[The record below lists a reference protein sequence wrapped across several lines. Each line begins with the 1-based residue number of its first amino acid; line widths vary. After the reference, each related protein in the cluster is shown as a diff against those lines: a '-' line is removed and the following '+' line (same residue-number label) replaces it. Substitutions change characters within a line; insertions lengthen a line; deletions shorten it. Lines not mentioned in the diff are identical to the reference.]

1 MFGGIRKTRD
11 VTKNSPKSIVEVVT
25 FVKRLYPKGVVKN
38 GDWQVVVVHNKECRE
53 DFVITGNMLAMDD
66 FQDYEAQYKIV
77 ANLEWNE
84 KRSEWGYVVKFSQE
98 VYEFKSIDDQKI
110 FLGTF
115 LTDTQLNNIFNMYDN
130 PIKVIEEQGVEALV
144 KVKGIGAK
152 TADKIVDKYMGCKDK
167 SKAYV
172 ELCGLGLSTNVVDKL
187 VSRYKSPE
195 AAIEKV
201 KENPYTLVKDVRG
214 IGFRKADEIAMQM
227 GFSTDN
233 PNRCVAFAYHF
244 FNNKA
249 DSGDCYT
256 EYDEFLKELDNT
268 LGVDYPDES
277 IDKAMKLLNDKEEL
291 WFKDCVDDDGYEYTL
306 LGLRKYYDIEKEIC
320 HHLNR
325 LINAENKTIM
335 DKEVAMQHIKEQE
348 ERQGWKFTER
358 QLEGIFTCM
367 NNNVTIIT
375 GYGGCVDCDTEY
387 FNGAEWKR
395 IADYIEGEQVL
406 QYNKDGSAELVYP
419 SKYVKLPE
427 DTLWHFSTKYGT
439 DQCLSLGH
447 RVVYRTSKGN
457 LHIKPFDQVMLDHLN
472 CKSGFT
478 GKFYTTFDYNGTG
491 IDLTDSQI
499 RLQVAVIA
507 DGHIKG
513 DTTWCKMRLKKERKQ
528 ARLEMLLNEADIDYT
543 KKFEESTGFTIYSF
557 YAPTKEKEFSSRWY
571 NCTKE
576 QFEVVCDEVLHWDG
590 STAHKDSFYTTSKCS
605 ADFIQFAF
613 ATVGK
618 RCNMQIDNRV
628 GQIIT
633 GHEEDGYTH
642 KSLGYYFTPTTRNM
656 VGIGGFHEGQ
666 TKTPIR
672 PYKTKDGYQYCF
684 AVPSTML
691 VLRRNGKIFIT
702 GNTGKTSAV
711 SGMLSCMDDNYTFE
725 QCALSG
731 KASVNLTDVTG
742 KEGKTIHSL
751 LGYVQERNDVKF
763 NEENPLETDL
773 VILDEASMVEIEL
786 ALQLLRA
793 IPNGAKLIMLG
804 DTAQL
809 EAIGAGN
816 FLMDMIESGKIP
828 TVVFDKVHRQGAKS
842 AIKTD
847 SINVAQGQRIVKSG
861 WQGVEVRG
869 ELQDF
874 KLIGFNHD
882 KSSNTKRP
890 SIDLIMAEFKEVFK
904 KVSNI
909 EDIVV
914 ALPTKANGTGCLP
927 VNRLIQDYVLPK
939 RRGMGVTIGEGK
951 DEFSIYVG
959 DKVINLKNNR
969 KTYNIEETFNEFG
982 EKVIDKVVRPI
993 YNGNVGEVVEVI
1005 DETSVVVDFYNIGKV
1020 IVKDQQLQQL
1030 ALGYA
1035 ITVHKLQGS
1044 TIPYVIGCVD
1054 YSHFTMLNKQLV
1066 YTLMSRA
1073 KNELR
1078 FIFETNALLKA
1089 ISTNN
1094 VSTKRT
1100 FLYHFLCGELE

>member
-1 MFGGIRKTRD
+1 MGITMFGGIRKTRD

-375 GYGGCVDCDTEY
+375 GYGG
-387 FNGAEWKR
+387 
-395 IADYIEGEQVL
+395 
-406 QYNKDGSAELVYP
+406 
-419 SKYVKLPE
+419 
-427 DTLWHFSTKYGT
+427 
-439 DQCLSLGH
+439 
-447 RVVYRTSKGN
+447 
-457 LHIKPFDQVMLDHLN
+457 
-472 CKSGFT
+472 
-478 GKFYTTFDYNGTG
+478 
-491 IDLTDSQI
+491 
-499 RLQVAVIA
+499 
-507 DGHIKG
+507 
-513 DTTWCKMRLKKERKQ
+513 
-528 ARLEMLLNEADIDYT
+528 
-543 KKFEESTGFTIYSF
+543 
-557 YAPTKEKEFSSRWY
+557 
-571 NCTKE
+571 
-576 QFEVVCDEVLHWDG
+576 
-590 STAHKDSFYTTSKCS
+590 
-605 ADFIQFAF
+605 
-613 ATVGK
+613 
-618 RCNMQIDNRV
+618 
-628 GQIIT
+628 
-633 GHEEDGYTH
+633 
-642 KSLGYYFTPTTRNM
+642 
-656 VGIGGFHEGQ
+656 
-666 TKTPIR
+666 
-672 PYKTKDGYQYCF
+672 
-684 AVPSTML
+684 
-691 VLRRNGKIFIT
+691 
-702 GNTGKTSAV
+702 TGKTSAV

-1078 FIFETNALLKA
+1078 FVFETNALLKA

>member
-1 MFGGIRKTRD
+1 MFEGIRKTRD

-38 GDWQVVVVHNKECRE
+38 GDWQVVVVHNKEYRE

-195 AAIEKV
+195 ATIEKV

-306 LGLRKYYDIEKEIC
+306 LGLRKYYDIEKEVC

-375 GYGGCVDCDTEY
+375 GYGG
-387 FNGAEWKR
+387 
-395 IADYIEGEQVL
+395 
-406 QYNKDGSAELVYP
+406 
-419 SKYVKLPE
+419 
-427 DTLWHFSTKYGT
+427 
-439 DQCLSLGH
+439 
-447 RVVYRTSKGN
+447 
-457 LHIKPFDQVMLDHLN
+457 
-472 CKSGFT
+472 
-478 GKFYTTFDYNGTG
+478 
-491 IDLTDSQI
+491 
-499 RLQVAVIA
+499 
-507 DGHIKG
+507 
-513 DTTWCKMRLKKERKQ
+513 
-528 ARLEMLLNEADIDYT
+528 
-543 KKFEESTGFTIYSF
+543 
-557 YAPTKEKEFSSRWY
+557 
-571 NCTKE
+571 
-576 QFEVVCDEVLHWDG
+576 
-590 STAHKDSFYTTSKCS
+590 
-605 ADFIQFAF
+605 
-613 ATVGK
+613 
-618 RCNMQIDNRV
+618 
-628 GQIIT
+628 
-633 GHEEDGYTH
+633 
-642 KSLGYYFTPTTRNM
+642 
-656 VGIGGFHEGQ
+656 
-666 TKTPIR
+666 
-672 PYKTKDGYQYCF
+672 
-684 AVPSTML
+684 
-691 VLRRNGKIFIT
+691 
-702 GNTGKTSAV
+702 TGKTSAV

>member
-187 VSRYKSPE
+187 VLRYKSPE

-291 WFKDCVDDDGYEYTL
+291 WVKDCVDDDGYEYTL

-335 DKEVAMQHIKEQE
+335 DEEVAMQHIKEQE

-375 GYGGCVDCDTEY
+375 GYGG
-387 FNGAEWKR
+387 
-395 IADYIEGEQVL
+395 
-406 QYNKDGSAELVYP
+406 
-419 SKYVKLPE
+419 
-427 DTLWHFSTKYGT
+427 
-439 DQCLSLGH
+439 
-447 RVVYRTSKGN
+447 
-457 LHIKPFDQVMLDHLN
+457 
-472 CKSGFT
+472 
-478 GKFYTTFDYNGTG
+478 
-491 IDLTDSQI
+491 
-499 RLQVAVIA
+499 
-507 DGHIKG
+507 
-513 DTTWCKMRLKKERKQ
+513 
-528 ARLEMLLNEADIDYT
+528 
-543 KKFEESTGFTIYSF
+543 
-557 YAPTKEKEFSSRWY
+557 
-571 NCTKE
+571 
-576 QFEVVCDEVLHWDG
+576 
-590 STAHKDSFYTTSKCS
+590 
-605 ADFIQFAF
+605 
-613 ATVGK
+613 
-618 RCNMQIDNRV
+618 
-628 GQIIT
+628 
-633 GHEEDGYTH
+633 
-642 KSLGYYFTPTTRNM
+642 
-656 VGIGGFHEGQ
+656 
-666 TKTPIR
+666 
-672 PYKTKDGYQYCF
+672 
-684 AVPSTML
+684 
-691 VLRRNGKIFIT
+691 
-702 GNTGKTSAV
+702 TGKTSAV

-731 KASVNLTDVTG
+731 KASVNLTDITG

>member
-335 DKEVAMQHIKEQE
+335 DKEVAMQHVKEQE

-375 GYGGCVDCDTEY
+375 GYGG
-387 FNGAEWKR
+387 
-395 IADYIEGEQVL
+395 
-406 QYNKDGSAELVYP
+406 
-419 SKYVKLPE
+419 
-427 DTLWHFSTKYGT
+427 
-439 DQCLSLGH
+439 
-447 RVVYRTSKGN
+447 
-457 LHIKPFDQVMLDHLN
+457 
-472 CKSGFT
+472 
-478 GKFYTTFDYNGTG
+478 
-491 IDLTDSQI
+491 
-499 RLQVAVIA
+499 
-507 DGHIKG
+507 
-513 DTTWCKMRLKKERKQ
+513 
-528 ARLEMLLNEADIDYT
+528 
-543 KKFEESTGFTIYSF
+543 
-557 YAPTKEKEFSSRWY
+557 
-571 NCTKE
+571 
-576 QFEVVCDEVLHWDG
+576 
-590 STAHKDSFYTTSKCS
+590 
-605 ADFIQFAF
+605 
-613 ATVGK
+613 
-618 RCNMQIDNRV
+618 
-628 GQIIT
+628 
-633 GHEEDGYTH
+633 
-642 KSLGYYFTPTTRNM
+642 
-656 VGIGGFHEGQ
+656 
-666 TKTPIR
+666 
-672 PYKTKDGYQYCF
+672 
-684 AVPSTML
+684 
-691 VLRRNGKIFIT
+691 
-702 GNTGKTSAV
+702 TGKTSAV
-711 SGMLSCMDDNYTFE
+711 SGMLSCMDDSYTFE

>member
-1 MFGGIRKTRD
+1 MFGGIRNTTD
-11 VTKNSPKSIVEVVT
+11 VKKNSPKRITEEVT
-25 FVKRLYPKGVVKN
+25 FVQRLYPKGVVKN

-214 IGFRKADEIAMQM
+214 IGFRKADEIAIQM

-375 GYGGCVDCDTEY
+375 GYGG
-387 FNGAEWKR
+387 
-395 IADYIEGEQVL
+395 
-406 QYNKDGSAELVYP
+406 
-419 SKYVKLPE
+419 
-427 DTLWHFSTKYGT
+427 
-439 DQCLSLGH
+439 
-447 RVVYRTSKGN
+447 
-457 LHIKPFDQVMLDHLN
+457 
-472 CKSGFT
+472 
-478 GKFYTTFDYNGTG
+478 
-491 IDLTDSQI
+491 
-499 RLQVAVIA
+499 
-507 DGHIKG
+507 
-513 DTTWCKMRLKKERKQ
+513 
-528 ARLEMLLNEADIDYT
+528 
-543 KKFEESTGFTIYSF
+543 
-557 YAPTKEKEFSSRWY
+557 
-571 NCTKE
+571 
-576 QFEVVCDEVLHWDG
+576 
-590 STAHKDSFYTTSKCS
+590 
-605 ADFIQFAF
+605 
-613 ATVGK
+613 
-618 RCNMQIDNRV
+618 
-628 GQIIT
+628 
-633 GHEEDGYTH
+633 
-642 KSLGYYFTPTTRNM
+642 
-656 VGIGGFHEGQ
+656 
-666 TKTPIR
+666 
-672 PYKTKDGYQYCF
+672 
-684 AVPSTML
+684 
-691 VLRRNGKIFIT
+691 
-702 GNTGKTSAV
+702 TGKTSAV

>member
-335 DKEVAMQHIKEQE
+335 DEEVAMQHIKEQE

-375 GYGGCVDCDTEY
+375 GYGG
-387 FNGAEWKR
+387 
-395 IADYIEGEQVL
+395 
-406 QYNKDGSAELVYP
+406 
-419 SKYVKLPE
+419 
-427 DTLWHFSTKYGT
+427 
-439 DQCLSLGH
+439 
-447 RVVYRTSKGN
+447 
-457 LHIKPFDQVMLDHLN
+457 
-472 CKSGFT
+472 
-478 GKFYTTFDYNGTG
+478 
-491 IDLTDSQI
+491 
-499 RLQVAVIA
+499 
-507 DGHIKG
+507 
-513 DTTWCKMRLKKERKQ
+513 
-528 ARLEMLLNEADIDYT
+528 
-543 KKFEESTGFTIYSF
+543 
-557 YAPTKEKEFSSRWY
+557 
-571 NCTKE
+571 
-576 QFEVVCDEVLHWDG
+576 
-590 STAHKDSFYTTSKCS
+590 
-605 ADFIQFAF
+605 
-613 ATVGK
+613 
-618 RCNMQIDNRV
+618 
-628 GQIIT
+628 
-633 GHEEDGYTH
+633 
-642 KSLGYYFTPTTRNM
+642 
-656 VGIGGFHEGQ
+656 
-666 TKTPIR
+666 
-672 PYKTKDGYQYCF
+672 
-684 AVPSTML
+684 
-691 VLRRNGKIFIT
+691 
-702 GNTGKTSAV
+702 TGKTSAV

-882 KSSNTKRP
+882 KGSNTKRP

>member
-268 LGVDYPDES
+268 LGADYPDES

-335 DKEVAMQHIKEQE
+335 DEEVAMQHIKEQE

-375 GYGGCVDCDTEY
+375 GYGG
-387 FNGAEWKR
+387 
-395 IADYIEGEQVL
+395 
-406 QYNKDGSAELVYP
+406 
-419 SKYVKLPE
+419 
-427 DTLWHFSTKYGT
+427 
-439 DQCLSLGH
+439 
-447 RVVYRTSKGN
+447 
-457 LHIKPFDQVMLDHLN
+457 
-472 CKSGFT
+472 
-478 GKFYTTFDYNGTG
+478 
-491 IDLTDSQI
+491 
-499 RLQVAVIA
+499 
-507 DGHIKG
+507 
-513 DTTWCKMRLKKERKQ
+513 
-528 ARLEMLLNEADIDYT
+528 
-543 KKFEESTGFTIYSF
+543 
-557 YAPTKEKEFSSRWY
+557 
-571 NCTKE
+571 
-576 QFEVVCDEVLHWDG
+576 
-590 STAHKDSFYTTSKCS
+590 
-605 ADFIQFAF
+605 
-613 ATVGK
+613 
-618 RCNMQIDNRV
+618 
-628 GQIIT
+628 
-633 GHEEDGYTH
+633 
-642 KSLGYYFTPTTRNM
+642 
-656 VGIGGFHEGQ
+656 
-666 TKTPIR
+666 
-672 PYKTKDGYQYCF
+672 
-684 AVPSTML
+684 
-691 VLRRNGKIFIT
+691 
-702 GNTGKTSAV
+702 TGKTSAV

-882 KSSNTKRP
+882 KGSNTKRP

-904 KVSNI
+904 KVRNI

>member
-1 MFGGIRKTRD
+1 MFEGIRKTRD

-38 GDWQVVVVHNKECRE
+38 GDWQVVVVHNKEYRE

-195 AAIEKV
+195 ATIEKV

-306 LGLRKYYDIEKEIC
+306 LGLRKYYDIEKEVC

-375 GYGGCVDCDTEY
+375 GYGG
-387 FNGAEWKR
+387 
-395 IADYIEGEQVL
+395 
-406 QYNKDGSAELVYP
+406 
-419 SKYVKLPE
+419 
-427 DTLWHFSTKYGT
+427 
-439 DQCLSLGH
+439 
-447 RVVYRTSKGN
+447 
-457 LHIKPFDQVMLDHLN
+457 
-472 CKSGFT
+472 
-478 GKFYTTFDYNGTG
+478 
-491 IDLTDSQI
+491 
-499 RLQVAVIA
+499 
-507 DGHIKG
+507 
-513 DTTWCKMRLKKERKQ
+513 
-528 ARLEMLLNEADIDYT
+528 
-543 KKFEESTGFTIYSF
+543 
-557 YAPTKEKEFSSRWY
+557 
-571 NCTKE
+571 
-576 QFEVVCDEVLHWDG
+576 
-590 STAHKDSFYTTSKCS
+590 
-605 ADFIQFAF
+605 
-613 ATVGK
+613 
-618 RCNMQIDNRV
+618 
-628 GQIIT
+628 
-633 GHEEDGYTH
+633 
-642 KSLGYYFTPTTRNM
+642 
-656 VGIGGFHEGQ
+656 
-666 TKTPIR
+666 
-672 PYKTKDGYQYCF
+672 
-684 AVPSTML
+684 
-691 VLRRNGKIFIT
+691 
-702 GNTGKTSAV
+702 TGKTSAV

-1073 KNELR
+1073 RNELR
-1078 FIFETNALLKA
+1078 FVFETNALLKA

>member
-38 GDWQVVVVHNKECRE
+38 GDWQVVVVHNKEYRE

-187 VSRYKSPE
+187 VLRYKSPE

-291 WFKDCVDDDGYEYTL
+291 WVKDCVDDDGYEYTL

-335 DKEVAMQHIKEQE
+335 DEEVAMQHIKEQE

-375 GYGGCVDCDTEY
+375 GYGG
-387 FNGAEWKR
+387 
-395 IADYIEGEQVL
+395 
-406 QYNKDGSAELVYP
+406 
-419 SKYVKLPE
+419 
-427 DTLWHFSTKYGT
+427 
-439 DQCLSLGH
+439 
-447 RVVYRTSKGN
+447 
-457 LHIKPFDQVMLDHLN
+457 
-472 CKSGFT
+472 
-478 GKFYTTFDYNGTG
+478 
-491 IDLTDSQI
+491 
-499 RLQVAVIA
+499 
-507 DGHIKG
+507 
-513 DTTWCKMRLKKERKQ
+513 
-528 ARLEMLLNEADIDYT
+528 
-543 KKFEESTGFTIYSF
+543 
-557 YAPTKEKEFSSRWY
+557 
-571 NCTKE
+571 
-576 QFEVVCDEVLHWDG
+576 
-590 STAHKDSFYTTSKCS
+590 
-605 ADFIQFAF
+605 
-613 ATVGK
+613 
-618 RCNMQIDNRV
+618 
-628 GQIIT
+628 
-633 GHEEDGYTH
+633 
-642 KSLGYYFTPTTRNM
+642 
-656 VGIGGFHEGQ
+656 
-666 TKTPIR
+666 
-672 PYKTKDGYQYCF
+672 
-684 AVPSTML
+684 
-691 VLRRNGKIFIT
+691 
-702 GNTGKTSAV
+702 TGKTSAV

-751 LGYVQERNDVKF
+751 LGYVQERNGVKF

>member
-1 MFGGIRKTRD
+1 MGITMFGGIRKTRD

-38 GDWQVVVVHNKECRE
+38 GDWQVVVVHNKEYRE

-187 VSRYKSPE
+187 VLRYKSPE

-291 WFKDCVDDDGYEYTL
+291 WVKDCVDDDGYEYTL

-335 DKEVAMQHIKEQE
+335 DEEVAMQHIKEQE

-375 GYGGCVDCDTEY
+375 GYGG
-387 FNGAEWKR
+387 
-395 IADYIEGEQVL
+395 
-406 QYNKDGSAELVYP
+406 
-419 SKYVKLPE
+419 
-427 DTLWHFSTKYGT
+427 
-439 DQCLSLGH
+439 
-447 RVVYRTSKGN
+447 
-457 LHIKPFDQVMLDHLN
+457 
-472 CKSGFT
+472 
-478 GKFYTTFDYNGTG
+478 
-491 IDLTDSQI
+491 
-499 RLQVAVIA
+499 
-507 DGHIKG
+507 
-513 DTTWCKMRLKKERKQ
+513 
-528 ARLEMLLNEADIDYT
+528 
-543 KKFEESTGFTIYSF
+543 
-557 YAPTKEKEFSSRWY
+557 
-571 NCTKE
+571 
-576 QFEVVCDEVLHWDG
+576 
-590 STAHKDSFYTTSKCS
+590 
-605 ADFIQFAF
+605 
-613 ATVGK
+613 
-618 RCNMQIDNRV
+618 
-628 GQIIT
+628 
-633 GHEEDGYTH
+633 
-642 KSLGYYFTPTTRNM
+642 
-656 VGIGGFHEGQ
+656 
-666 TKTPIR
+666 
-672 PYKTKDGYQYCF
+672 
-684 AVPSTML
+684 
-691 VLRRNGKIFIT
+691 
-702 GNTGKTSAV
+702 TGKTSAV

-751 LGYVQERNDVKF
+751 LGYVQERNGVKF

>member
-195 AAIEKV
+195 ATIEKV

-227 GFSTDN
+227 GFSTNN

-335 DKEVAMQHIKEQE
+335 DEEVAMQHIKEQE

-375 GYGGCVDCDTEY
+375 GYGG
-387 FNGAEWKR
+387 
-395 IADYIEGEQVL
+395 
-406 QYNKDGSAELVYP
+406 
-419 SKYVKLPE
+419 
-427 DTLWHFSTKYGT
+427 
-439 DQCLSLGH
+439 
-447 RVVYRTSKGN
+447 
-457 LHIKPFDQVMLDHLN
+457 
-472 CKSGFT
+472 
-478 GKFYTTFDYNGTG
+478 
-491 IDLTDSQI
+491 
-499 RLQVAVIA
+499 
-507 DGHIKG
+507 
-513 DTTWCKMRLKKERKQ
+513 
-528 ARLEMLLNEADIDYT
+528 
-543 KKFEESTGFTIYSF
+543 
-557 YAPTKEKEFSSRWY
+557 
-571 NCTKE
+571 
-576 QFEVVCDEVLHWDG
+576 
-590 STAHKDSFYTTSKCS
+590 
-605 ADFIQFAF
+605 
-613 ATVGK
+613 
-618 RCNMQIDNRV
+618 
-628 GQIIT
+628 
-633 GHEEDGYTH
+633 
-642 KSLGYYFTPTTRNM
+642 
-656 VGIGGFHEGQ
+656 
-666 TKTPIR
+666 
-672 PYKTKDGYQYCF
+672 
-684 AVPSTML
+684 
-691 VLRRNGKIFIT
+691 
-702 GNTGKTSAV
+702 TGKTSAV

>member
-227 GFSTDN
+227 GFSTNN

-335 DKEVAMQHIKEQE
+335 DEEVAMKHIKEQE

-375 GYGGCVDCDTEY
+375 GYGG
-387 FNGAEWKR
+387 
-395 IADYIEGEQVL
+395 
-406 QYNKDGSAELVYP
+406 
-419 SKYVKLPE
+419 
-427 DTLWHFSTKYGT
+427 
-439 DQCLSLGH
+439 
-447 RVVYRTSKGN
+447 
-457 LHIKPFDQVMLDHLN
+457 
-472 CKSGFT
+472 
-478 GKFYTTFDYNGTG
+478 
-491 IDLTDSQI
+491 
-499 RLQVAVIA
+499 
-507 DGHIKG
+507 
-513 DTTWCKMRLKKERKQ
+513 
-528 ARLEMLLNEADIDYT
+528 
-543 KKFEESTGFTIYSF
+543 
-557 YAPTKEKEFSSRWY
+557 
-571 NCTKE
+571 
-576 QFEVVCDEVLHWDG
+576 
-590 STAHKDSFYTTSKCS
+590 
-605 ADFIQFAF
+605 
-613 ATVGK
+613 
-618 RCNMQIDNRV
+618 
-628 GQIIT
+628 
-633 GHEEDGYTH
+633 
-642 KSLGYYFTPTTRNM
+642 
-656 VGIGGFHEGQ
+656 
-666 TKTPIR
+666 
-672 PYKTKDGYQYCF
+672 
-684 AVPSTML
+684 
-691 VLRRNGKIFIT
+691 
-702 GNTGKTSAV
+702 TGKTSAV

>member
-335 DKEVAMQHIKEQE
+335 DEEVAMQHIKEQE

-375 GYGGCVDCDTEY
+375 GYGG
-387 FNGAEWKR
+387 
-395 IADYIEGEQVL
+395 
-406 QYNKDGSAELVYP
+406 
-419 SKYVKLPE
+419 
-427 DTLWHFSTKYGT
+427 
-439 DQCLSLGH
+439 
-447 RVVYRTSKGN
+447 
-457 LHIKPFDQVMLDHLN
+457 
-472 CKSGFT
+472 
-478 GKFYTTFDYNGTG
+478 
-491 IDLTDSQI
+491 
-499 RLQVAVIA
+499 
-507 DGHIKG
+507 
-513 DTTWCKMRLKKERKQ
+513 
-528 ARLEMLLNEADIDYT
+528 
-543 KKFEESTGFTIYSF
+543 
-557 YAPTKEKEFSSRWY
+557 
-571 NCTKE
+571 
-576 QFEVVCDEVLHWDG
+576 
-590 STAHKDSFYTTSKCS
+590 
-605 ADFIQFAF
+605 
-613 ATVGK
+613 
-618 RCNMQIDNRV
+618 
-628 GQIIT
+628 
-633 GHEEDGYTH
+633 
-642 KSLGYYFTPTTRNM
+642 
-656 VGIGGFHEGQ
+656 
-666 TKTPIR
+666 
-672 PYKTKDGYQYCF
+672 
-684 AVPSTML
+684 
-691 VLRRNGKIFIT
+691 
-702 GNTGKTSAV
+702 TGKTSAV
-711 SGMLSCMDDNYTFE
+711 SGMLSCMDDSYTFE

>member
-335 DKEVAMQHIKEQE
+335 DKEVAMQHVKEQE

-375 GYGGCVDCDTEY
+375 GYGG
-387 FNGAEWKR
+387 
-395 IADYIEGEQVL
+395 
-406 QYNKDGSAELVYP
+406 
-419 SKYVKLPE
+419 
-427 DTLWHFSTKYGT
+427 
-439 DQCLSLGH
+439 
-447 RVVYRTSKGN
+447 
-457 LHIKPFDQVMLDHLN
+457 
-472 CKSGFT
+472 
-478 GKFYTTFDYNGTG
+478 
-491 IDLTDSQI
+491 
-499 RLQVAVIA
+499 
-507 DGHIKG
+507 
-513 DTTWCKMRLKKERKQ
+513 
-528 ARLEMLLNEADIDYT
+528 
-543 KKFEESTGFTIYSF
+543 
-557 YAPTKEKEFSSRWY
+557 
-571 NCTKE
+571 
-576 QFEVVCDEVLHWDG
+576 
-590 STAHKDSFYTTSKCS
+590 
-605 ADFIQFAF
+605 
-613 ATVGK
+613 
-618 RCNMQIDNRV
+618 
-628 GQIIT
+628 
-633 GHEEDGYTH
+633 
-642 KSLGYYFTPTTRNM
+642 
-656 VGIGGFHEGQ
+656 
-666 TKTPIR
+666 
-672 PYKTKDGYQYCF
+672 
-684 AVPSTML
+684 
-691 VLRRNGKIFIT
+691 
-702 GNTGKTSAV
+702 TGKTSAV
-711 SGMLSCMDDNYTFE
+711 SGMLSCMDDNYAFE

-816 FLMDMIESGKIP
+816 LLMDMIESGKIP

>member
-1 MFGGIRKTRD
+1 MGITMFGGIRKTRD

-25 FVKRLYPKGVVKN
+25 FVKRLYPKGAVKN
-38 GDWQVVVVHNKECRE
+38 GDWQVVVVHNKEYRE

-256 EYDEFLKELDNT
+256 EYDEFLKELDNA

-375 GYGGCVDCDTEY
+375 GYGG
-387 FNGAEWKR
+387 
-395 IADYIEGEQVL
+395 
-406 QYNKDGSAELVYP
+406 
-419 SKYVKLPE
+419 
-427 DTLWHFSTKYGT
+427 
-439 DQCLSLGH
+439 
-447 RVVYRTSKGN
+447 
-457 LHIKPFDQVMLDHLN
+457 
-472 CKSGFT
+472 
-478 GKFYTTFDYNGTG
+478 
-491 IDLTDSQI
+491 
-499 RLQVAVIA
+499 
-507 DGHIKG
+507 
-513 DTTWCKMRLKKERKQ
+513 
-528 ARLEMLLNEADIDYT
+528 
-543 KKFEESTGFTIYSF
+543 
-557 YAPTKEKEFSSRWY
+557 
-571 NCTKE
+571 
-576 QFEVVCDEVLHWDG
+576 
-590 STAHKDSFYTTSKCS
+590 
-605 ADFIQFAF
+605 
-613 ATVGK
+613 
-618 RCNMQIDNRV
+618 
-628 GQIIT
+628 
-633 GHEEDGYTH
+633 
-642 KSLGYYFTPTTRNM
+642 
-656 VGIGGFHEGQ
+656 
-666 TKTPIR
+666 
-672 PYKTKDGYQYCF
+672 
-684 AVPSTML
+684 
-691 VLRRNGKIFIT
+691 
-702 GNTGKTSAV
+702 TGKTSAV

>member
-1 MFGGIRKTRD
+1 MGITMFGGIRKTRD

-38 GDWQVVVVHNKECRE
+38 GDWQVVVVHNKEYRE

-227 GFSTDN
+227 GFFTDN

-335 DKEVAMQHIKEQE
+335 DEEVAMKHIKEQE

-375 GYGGCVDCDTEY
+375 GYGG
-387 FNGAEWKR
+387 
-395 IADYIEGEQVL
+395 
-406 QYNKDGSAELVYP
+406 
-419 SKYVKLPE
+419 
-427 DTLWHFSTKYGT
+427 
-439 DQCLSLGH
+439 
-447 RVVYRTSKGN
+447 
-457 LHIKPFDQVMLDHLN
+457 
-472 CKSGFT
+472 
-478 GKFYTTFDYNGTG
+478 
-491 IDLTDSQI
+491 
-499 RLQVAVIA
+499 
-507 DGHIKG
+507 
-513 DTTWCKMRLKKERKQ
+513 
-528 ARLEMLLNEADIDYT
+528 
-543 KKFEESTGFTIYSF
+543 
-557 YAPTKEKEFSSRWY
+557 
-571 NCTKE
+571 
-576 QFEVVCDEVLHWDG
+576 
-590 STAHKDSFYTTSKCS
+590 
-605 ADFIQFAF
+605 
-613 ATVGK
+613 
-618 RCNMQIDNRV
+618 
-628 GQIIT
+628 
-633 GHEEDGYTH
+633 
-642 KSLGYYFTPTTRNM
+642 
-656 VGIGGFHEGQ
+656 
-666 TKTPIR
+666 
-672 PYKTKDGYQYCF
+672 
-684 AVPSTML
+684 
-691 VLRRNGKIFIT
+691 
-702 GNTGKTSAV
+702 TGKTSAV

>member
-335 DKEVAMQHIKEQE
+335 DEEVAMQHIKEQE

-375 GYGGCVDCDTEY
+375 GYGG
-387 FNGAEWKR
+387 
-395 IADYIEGEQVL
+395 
-406 QYNKDGSAELVYP
+406 
-419 SKYVKLPE
+419 
-427 DTLWHFSTKYGT
+427 
-439 DQCLSLGH
+439 
-447 RVVYRTSKGN
+447 
-457 LHIKPFDQVMLDHLN
+457 
-472 CKSGFT
+472 
-478 GKFYTTFDYNGTG
+478 
-491 IDLTDSQI
+491 
-499 RLQVAVIA
+499 
-507 DGHIKG
+507 
-513 DTTWCKMRLKKERKQ
+513 
-528 ARLEMLLNEADIDYT
+528 
-543 KKFEESTGFTIYSF
+543 
-557 YAPTKEKEFSSRWY
+557 
-571 NCTKE
+571 
-576 QFEVVCDEVLHWDG
+576 
-590 STAHKDSFYTTSKCS
+590 
-605 ADFIQFAF
+605 
-613 ATVGK
+613 
-618 RCNMQIDNRV
+618 
-628 GQIIT
+628 
-633 GHEEDGYTH
+633 
-642 KSLGYYFTPTTRNM
+642 
-656 VGIGGFHEGQ
+656 
-666 TKTPIR
+666 
-672 PYKTKDGYQYCF
+672 
-684 AVPSTML
+684 
-691 VLRRNGKIFIT
+691 
-702 GNTGKTSAV
+702 TGKTSAV

-890 SIDLIMAEFKEVFK
+890 SIDLIMVEFKEVFK

>member
-25 FVKRLYPKGVVKN
+25 FVKRLYPKGAVKN

-214 IGFRKADEIAMQM
+214 IGFRKADEIAIQM

-375 GYGGCVDCDTEY
+375 GYGG
-387 FNGAEWKR
+387 
-395 IADYIEGEQVL
+395 
-406 QYNKDGSAELVYP
+406 
-419 SKYVKLPE
+419 
-427 DTLWHFSTKYGT
+427 
-439 DQCLSLGH
+439 
-447 RVVYRTSKGN
+447 
-457 LHIKPFDQVMLDHLN
+457 
-472 CKSGFT
+472 
-478 GKFYTTFDYNGTG
+478 
-491 IDLTDSQI
+491 
-499 RLQVAVIA
+499 
-507 DGHIKG
+507 
-513 DTTWCKMRLKKERKQ
+513 
-528 ARLEMLLNEADIDYT
+528 
-543 KKFEESTGFTIYSF
+543 
-557 YAPTKEKEFSSRWY
+557 
-571 NCTKE
+571 
-576 QFEVVCDEVLHWDG
+576 
-590 STAHKDSFYTTSKCS
+590 
-605 ADFIQFAF
+605 
-613 ATVGK
+613 
-618 RCNMQIDNRV
+618 
-628 GQIIT
+628 
-633 GHEEDGYTH
+633 
-642 KSLGYYFTPTTRNM
+642 
-656 VGIGGFHEGQ
+656 
-666 TKTPIR
+666 
-672 PYKTKDGYQYCF
+672 
-684 AVPSTML
+684 
-691 VLRRNGKIFIT
+691 
-702 GNTGKTSAV
+702 TGKTSAV

>member
-38 GDWQVVVVHNKECRE
+38 GDWQVVVVHNKEYRE

-227 GFSTDN
+227 GFFTDN

-335 DKEVAMQHIKEQE
+335 DEEVAMKHIKEQE

-375 GYGGCVDCDTEY
+375 GYGG
-387 FNGAEWKR
+387 
-395 IADYIEGEQVL
+395 
-406 QYNKDGSAELVYP
+406 
-419 SKYVKLPE
+419 
-427 DTLWHFSTKYGT
+427 
-439 DQCLSLGH
+439 
-447 RVVYRTSKGN
+447 
-457 LHIKPFDQVMLDHLN
+457 
-472 CKSGFT
+472 
-478 GKFYTTFDYNGTG
+478 
-491 IDLTDSQI
+491 
-499 RLQVAVIA
+499 
-507 DGHIKG
+507 
-513 DTTWCKMRLKKERKQ
+513 
-528 ARLEMLLNEADIDYT
+528 
-543 KKFEESTGFTIYSF
+543 
-557 YAPTKEKEFSSRWY
+557 
-571 NCTKE
+571 
-576 QFEVVCDEVLHWDG
+576 
-590 STAHKDSFYTTSKCS
+590 
-605 ADFIQFAF
+605 
-613 ATVGK
+613 
-618 RCNMQIDNRV
+618 
-628 GQIIT
+628 
-633 GHEEDGYTH
+633 
-642 KSLGYYFTPTTRNM
+642 
-656 VGIGGFHEGQ
+656 
-666 TKTPIR
+666 
-672 PYKTKDGYQYCF
+672 
-684 AVPSTML
+684 
-691 VLRRNGKIFIT
+691 
-702 GNTGKTSAV
+702 TGKTSAV

>member
-335 DKEVAMQHIKEQE
+335 DEEVAMQHIKEQE

-375 GYGGCVDCDTEY
+375 GYGG
-387 FNGAEWKR
+387 
-395 IADYIEGEQVL
+395 
-406 QYNKDGSAELVYP
+406 
-419 SKYVKLPE
+419 
-427 DTLWHFSTKYGT
+427 
-439 DQCLSLGH
+439 
-447 RVVYRTSKGN
+447 
-457 LHIKPFDQVMLDHLN
+457 
-472 CKSGFT
+472 
-478 GKFYTTFDYNGTG
+478 
-491 IDLTDSQI
+491 
-499 RLQVAVIA
+499 
-507 DGHIKG
+507 
-513 DTTWCKMRLKKERKQ
+513 
-528 ARLEMLLNEADIDYT
+528 
-543 KKFEESTGFTIYSF
+543 
-557 YAPTKEKEFSSRWY
+557 
-571 NCTKE
+571 
-576 QFEVVCDEVLHWDG
+576 
-590 STAHKDSFYTTSKCS
+590 
-605 ADFIQFAF
+605 
-613 ATVGK
+613 
-618 RCNMQIDNRV
+618 
-628 GQIIT
+628 
-633 GHEEDGYTH
+633 
-642 KSLGYYFTPTTRNM
+642 
-656 VGIGGFHEGQ
+656 
-666 TKTPIR
+666 
-672 PYKTKDGYQYCF
+672 
-684 AVPSTML
+684 
-691 VLRRNGKIFIT
+691 
-702 GNTGKTSAV
+702 TGKTSAV

>member
-1 MFGGIRKTRD
+1 MGITMFGGIRKTRD

-268 LGVDYPDES
+268 LGADYPDES

-335 DKEVAMQHIKEQE
+335 DEEVAMQHIKEQE

-375 GYGGCVDCDTEY
+375 GYGG
-387 FNGAEWKR
+387 
-395 IADYIEGEQVL
+395 
-406 QYNKDGSAELVYP
+406 
-419 SKYVKLPE
+419 
-427 DTLWHFSTKYGT
+427 
-439 DQCLSLGH
+439 
-447 RVVYRTSKGN
+447 
-457 LHIKPFDQVMLDHLN
+457 
-472 CKSGFT
+472 
-478 GKFYTTFDYNGTG
+478 
-491 IDLTDSQI
+491 
-499 RLQVAVIA
+499 
-507 DGHIKG
+507 
-513 DTTWCKMRLKKERKQ
+513 
-528 ARLEMLLNEADIDYT
+528 
-543 KKFEESTGFTIYSF
+543 
-557 YAPTKEKEFSSRWY
+557 
-571 NCTKE
+571 
-576 QFEVVCDEVLHWDG
+576 
-590 STAHKDSFYTTSKCS
+590 
-605 ADFIQFAF
+605 
-613 ATVGK
+613 
-618 RCNMQIDNRV
+618 
-628 GQIIT
+628 
-633 GHEEDGYTH
+633 
-642 KSLGYYFTPTTRNM
+642 
-656 VGIGGFHEGQ
+656 
-666 TKTPIR
+666 
-672 PYKTKDGYQYCF
+672 
-684 AVPSTML
+684 
-691 VLRRNGKIFIT
+691 
-702 GNTGKTSAV
+702 TGKTSAV
-711 SGMLSCMDDNYTFE
+711 SGMLSCMDDNYAFE

>member
-25 FVKRLYPKGVVKN
+25 FVKRLYPKGAVKN

-335 DKEVAMQHIKEQE
+335 DEEVAMQHIKEQE

-375 GYGGCVDCDTEY
+375 GYGG
-387 FNGAEWKR
+387 
-395 IADYIEGEQVL
+395 
-406 QYNKDGSAELVYP
+406 
-419 SKYVKLPE
+419 
-427 DTLWHFSTKYGT
+427 
-439 DQCLSLGH
+439 
-447 RVVYRTSKGN
+447 
-457 LHIKPFDQVMLDHLN
+457 
-472 CKSGFT
+472 
-478 GKFYTTFDYNGTG
+478 
-491 IDLTDSQI
+491 
-499 RLQVAVIA
+499 
-507 DGHIKG
+507 
-513 DTTWCKMRLKKERKQ
+513 
-528 ARLEMLLNEADIDYT
+528 
-543 KKFEESTGFTIYSF
+543 
-557 YAPTKEKEFSSRWY
+557 
-571 NCTKE
+571 
-576 QFEVVCDEVLHWDG
+576 
-590 STAHKDSFYTTSKCS
+590 
-605 ADFIQFAF
+605 
-613 ATVGK
+613 
-618 RCNMQIDNRV
+618 
-628 GQIIT
+628 
-633 GHEEDGYTH
+633 
-642 KSLGYYFTPTTRNM
+642 
-656 VGIGGFHEGQ
+656 
-666 TKTPIR
+666 
-672 PYKTKDGYQYCF
+672 
-684 AVPSTML
+684 
-691 VLRRNGKIFIT
+691 
-702 GNTGKTSAV
+702 TGKTSAV